1 LSVRRHHLLALLPVA
16 ALLSAP
22 FVADRPGRILG
33 LPVLLAW
40 TVGAVL
46 VSAAVMAL
54 IHRLDRDVPDEDDS

>member
-1 LSVRRHHLLALLPVA
+1 MRRHHLLALLPVA

-22 FVADRPGRILG
+22 FIADRPGRIAG

-46 VSAAVMAL
+46 LSAAVMAL
-54 IHRLDRDVPDEDDS
+54 IHRLDARAGDRDEP